1 VSSPVK
7 IAPLASP
14 YPAEVVKCAVV
25 AVFVTLEIAG
35 TASAGPVPP
44 RCVTDVLH
52 MSVTHTEAALS
63 TVGGYLAFTNE
74 ARSACTLRGWPTLTA
89 LRPGASTT
97 AIHVRETMFG
107 PYTYVHGVP
116 RYVRGVPTV
125 LLRHGQTAVA
135 AFTAGDH
142 GPGATDACPPPY
154 QHLRVTPPGNTTS
167 TLLPAWIAWYDHNLP
182 DCTRIEVSMVVSA
195 SGMPPR

>member
-1 VSSPVK
+1 M
-7 IAPLASP
+7 
-14 YPAEVVKCAVV
+14 
-25 AVFVTLEIAG
+25 AVFVTLEIAAA
-35 TASAGPVPP
+35 ASAGPVPSK
-44 RCVTDVLH
+44 CATDVLH
-52 MSVTHTEAALS
+52 MSVAHTGAALS

-74 ARSACTLRGWPTLTA
+74 ARSACTLQGWPTLTG
-89 LRPGASTT
+89 LRPGASRT

-116 RYVRGVPTV
+116 RGVRGVPTV

-142 GPGATDACPPPY
+142 GPGPTGACPPPY
-154 QHLRVTPPGNTTS
+154 QHLRVTPPGNATS
-167 TLLPAWIAWYDHNLP
+167 ALLPAWIAWYDHNLP

-195 SGMPPR
+195 SGLPRR

>member
-1 VSSPVK
+1 VK
-7 IAPLASP
+7 W
-14 YPAEVVKCAVV
+14 AVV
-25 AVFVTLEIAG
+25 AALVTLEIAG
-35 TASAGPVPP
+35 TASAGPLPP
-44 RCVTDVLH
+44 RCASAVLH
-52 MSVTHTEAALS
+52 LSVTHTGAALG

-74 ARSACTLRGWPTLTA
+74 ARSACSLQGWPTLTG

-107 PYTYVHGVP
+107 PYTYVQGVP
-116 RYVRGVPTV
+116 REVRGVPTV

-142 GPGATDACPPPY
+142 GPGPTGACPPPY
-154 QHLRVTPPGNTTS
+154 QHLRVTPPGNATS
-167 TLLPAWIAWYDHNLP
+167 ALLPAWIAWYGHNLP